1 MGQNFRNIIAWQK
14 ADDLVLEVYRVTKQY
29 FPQDELFALTR
40 QMRTAAVSVAA
51 NIAEGSG
58 KRTLVD
64 FRRFLDQA
72 LGSLNEVEYY
82 IHLSHRLGYIDEHV
96 ANPLRAMQSEAAK
109 TLNGLIASIEQQ
121 IAAGHHSY
129 RAK

>member
-1 MGQNFRNIIAWQK
+1 M
-14 ADDLVLEVYRVTKQY
+14 
-29 FPQDELFALTR
+29 FALTR
-40 QMRTAAVSVAA
+40 QMRTAAVSVPA

-82 IHLSHRLGYIDEHV
+82 IHLSQRLGYIDSKV
-96 ANPLRAMQSEAAK
+96 AEPLRAMQSETAK
-109 TLNGLIASIEQQ
+109 TLNGLIASIDKQ
-121 IAAGHHSY
+121 IVAGRRSY
-129 RAK
+129 RTY